1 MSGGSMNYL
10 YSQLEDKS
18 YMLEDREL
26 IEFVED
32 FAQLLH
38 DCEWYQSGDYDREY
52 YLKSV
57 DAFKKKWLMFSEK
70 RNERLARYIN
80 EIYDNAKRECLEL
93 IGGETQNVTLVDE
106 YGHEEHLTISDG
118 RADVSG

>member
-1 MSGGSMNYL
+1 MSGGSMNYA
-10 YSQLEDKS
+10 YINVEEYA

-26 IEFVED
+26 IEFAKD

-38 DCEWYQSGDYDREY
+38 DCEWYHSSDTDRER
-52 YLKSV
+52 YLKTV
-57 DAFKKKWLMFSEK
+57 KEFKDKWFKSD

-118 RADVSG
+118 RADDSG